1 MKKKLMMI
9 WMLLFGVQTTVQA
22 KLWDDVKLYY
32 AVACFVVKER
42 IKSMNP
48 FGKAIASF
56 DYDDEDFSFEP
67 NPVAVPKFKK
77 YQTKN
82 GKLILPTI
90 TQAMRKK
97 LQKLKKS

>member
-1 MKKKLMMI
+1 
-9 WMLLFGVQTTVQA
+9 MLLFGVQTTVQA

-32 AVACFVVKER
+32 AVACFVVMEK

-48 FGKAIASF
+48 FGKAIASL
-56 DYDDEDFSFEP
+56 DYDDDFSFEP
-67 NPVAVPKFKK
+67 DPIVVPKFKK
-77 YQTKN
+77 YHTKN

-97 LQKLKKS
+97 LQKFKKS